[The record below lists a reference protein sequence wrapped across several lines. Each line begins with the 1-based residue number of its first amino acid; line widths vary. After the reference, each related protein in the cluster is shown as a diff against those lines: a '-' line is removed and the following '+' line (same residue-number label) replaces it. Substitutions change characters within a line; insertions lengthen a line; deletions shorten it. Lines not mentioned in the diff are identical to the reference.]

1 MDGGDGCITIALWI
15 YLKNKL
21 LMVENVYI
29 LILQILK
36 CSVTLDGARLEL
48 GKLGETPL
56 QRTERVDWKVG
67 NNLGSINEY
76 N

>member
-1 MDGGDGCITIALWI
+1 
-15 YLKNKL
+15 
-21 LMVENVYI
+21 MVENVYI

-56 QRTERVDWKVG
+56 QRTERVD
-67 NNLGSINEY
+67 
-76 N
+76 